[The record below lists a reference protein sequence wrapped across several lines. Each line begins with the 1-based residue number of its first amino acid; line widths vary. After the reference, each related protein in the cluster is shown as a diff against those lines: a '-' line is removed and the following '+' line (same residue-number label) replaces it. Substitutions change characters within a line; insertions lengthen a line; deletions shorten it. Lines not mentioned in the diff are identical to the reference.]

1 MGTTNPYLLLGIA
14 LLVGAVPILFGV
26 TTAYLKVSIVLG
38 MLRSGLGGQ
47 QVPGQL
53 VTSAVAVALTCVIMG
68 PTIEATGGRLAAVDW
83 RAGARD
89 PIGVGS
95 AALRS
100 AAEPWREFLGR
111 HAGAREVAVLSRRG
125 AAAGDGAEPGLTVL
139 AGAFVLS
146 ELKEAFVM
154 AFVLLVPF
162 VVIDFIVANILVG
175 MGMVMVSPAIIALP
189 LKLIVF
195 VAADGWLVLAEALVR
210 SYGGG

>member
-1 MGTTNPYLLLGIA
+1 VGTTNPFILIGVA
-14 LLVGAVPILFGV
+14 LLIGAVPILFGV
-26 TTAYLKVSIVLG
+26 ATAYLKVSIVLG
-38 MLRSGLGGQ
+38 MLRNGLGGQ

-53 VTSAVAVALTCVIMG
+53 VVSAVAVALTCVIMG
-68 PTIEATGGRLAAVDW
+68 PTIEATGTRLAAVDW
-83 RAGARD
+83 KGSSRD
-89 PIGVGS
+89 PFGVGG

-100 AAEPWREFLGR
+100 AAEPWREFLAR
-111 HAGAREVAVLSRRG
+111 HAGAREVAVLNRRG
-125 AAAGDGAEPGLTVL
+125 GGDGVGEPGLAVL

-162 VVIDFIVANILVG
+162 VVIDFIVANLLVG
-175 MGMVMVSPAIIALP
+175 LGMVMVSPAIVSLP

-210 SYGGG
+210 SYGGM